1 MSQHLPATP
10 LAAALE
16 ASREAPLEVSL
27 APPTPGEAEAEAVRP
42 SAAVIEIDVDRL
54 VPGRYQP
61 RRRLTE
67 EKLAELAE
75 TIRDRGVLQP
85 LVVRRL
91 GEAAP
96 SESPAGHQADH
107 LARHLSASP
116 AKEDRNERFEIVA
129 GERRWRA
136 AQQAGLTTVPVIV
149 RELDDRSALAVALIE
164 NLQREDLN
172 PIDQAESLARLA
184 DEFGLTHEQIAQSVG
199 RSRAAVTNTLRL
211 LDLCGEARELL
222 SQGAIDMGHAR
233 ALLPLPPAEQAE
245 LARKAHRRGL
255 SVRQVE
261 KAVRT
266 LMEPA
271 PARPQTDLE
280 TRWLAEQLARELG
293 QRVSIRRERD
303 GRYTLAVGFGELGEL
318 RHSLERIET
327 LIGQV
332 LATTGFRARTHSRE
346 ETG

>member
-1 MSQHLPATP
+1 MSQHLPATR
-10 LAAALE
+10 LAASLE
-16 ASREAPLEVSL
+16 ASRETPRGAPEASL
-27 APPTPGEAEAEAVRP
+27 APQSPAEAEAVRP
-42 SAAVIEIDVDRL
+42 PAAIIEIEVHRL

-75 TIRDRGVLQP
+75 TIRERGVLQP

-91 GEAAP
+91 GEAAR
-96 SESPAGHQADH
+96 SEGPVEN
-107 LARHLSASP
+107 LSAERP
-116 AKEDRNERFEIVA
+116 AERFEIVA

-211 LDLCGEARELL
+211 LDLCDEARELV

-233 ALLPLPPAEQAE
+233 ALLPLPPVEQAE

-261 KAVRT
+261 KAVRA

-318 RHSLERIET
+318 RNSLERIET

-346 ETG
+346 DTG